1 MKELL
6 YRRGHA
12 VASDPERAAESM
24 RTPGHDFQALVWY
37 HQKNRDPKPL
47 EDMLRKRELHG
58 RNRRF
63 AERALCSME

>member
-6 YRRGHA
+6 YRRGRA
-12 VASDPERAAESM
+12 VAEDQERRVEAM

-37 HQKNRDPKPL
+37 LQKNGDPKPL
-47 EDMLRKRELHG
+47 EAMLNKRELHG

-63 AERALCSME
+63 AERALCMID